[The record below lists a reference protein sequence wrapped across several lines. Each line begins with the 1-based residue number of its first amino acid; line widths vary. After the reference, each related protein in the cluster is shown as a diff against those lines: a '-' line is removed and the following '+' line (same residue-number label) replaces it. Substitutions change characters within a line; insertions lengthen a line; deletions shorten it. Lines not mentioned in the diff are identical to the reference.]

1 MKESDVQNV
10 VHDLAYG
17 KFIHLLVTKYRDVE
31 LTDGQ
36 IFRLYQS
43 VFSSDL
49 KNIIDTGAS
58 EDLPF

>member
-1 MKESDVQNV
+1 MNEADSQNV
-10 VHDLAYG
+10 IHDIAYG

-36 IFRLYQS
+36 IYKLYKT

-49 KNIIDTGAS
+49 KDIIGTGAS